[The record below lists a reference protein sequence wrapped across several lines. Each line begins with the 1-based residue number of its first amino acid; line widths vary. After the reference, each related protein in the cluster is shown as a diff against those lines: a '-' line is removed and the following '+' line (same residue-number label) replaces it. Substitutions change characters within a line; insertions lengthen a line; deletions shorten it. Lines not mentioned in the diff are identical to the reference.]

1 MFLLSTLAGGVGINL
16 ASANTVI
23 FYDISFN
30 PSVEKQAE
38 DRVHRLGQ
46 TRDVTVTKLIT
57 KDSIEENILKLSMD
71 KKKFNEVCKKN
82 EVCNL

>member
-71 KKKFNEVCKKN
+71 KKKFNEVALHSKI
-82 EVCNL
+82 L